1 MIELG
6 QLTKR
11 NIKLFFKDKGLFF
24 SSLITPA
31 ILLILYSTF
40 LGKVFKDSYVSNI
53 PQGISI
59 DDKIISSLVAG
70 QIFSSIIAVC
80 CVTVAFC
87 SNMLMVQ
94 DKLSGARN
102 DLLISP
108 VKAHIVALSYFL
120 STFVST
126 LVVCLFASILC
137 MIYTAVVGWFYTVA
151 DIALILV
158 DLVLLTLFG
167 TLLSTIVNTFL
178 SSQGQISAVGTI
190 VSSVYGFIC
199 GAYMPISSFGKG
211 LQNFLMFLPSTYS
224 TSIAKMHTMAGAMR
238 QLENSSIPQEVV
250 DGIYNFTDMRLSF
263 FSRPVSIGATYGVVI
278 GSIVVLMI
286 AYIVIQVIAQKNTT
300 KKHVFSAKIQTK

>member
-24 SSLITPA
+24 SSLITPV

-53 PQGISI
+53 PPNISI
-59 DDKIISSLVAG
+59 DDKILSSLVAG

-94 DKLSGARN
+94 DKVSGARN

-108 VKAHIVALSYFL
+108 VKAHIVALSYFI

-126 LVVCLFASILC
+126 LLVCLFASILC
-137 MIYTAVVGWFYTVA
+137 MIYTAIVGWYYTAV
-151 DIALILV
+151 DVVLILL

-190 VSSVYGFIC
+190 VSSTYGFVC
-199 GAYMPISSFGKG
+199 GAYMPISSFAKG

-224 TSIAKMHTMAGAMR
+224 TSVAKTHTMAGAMR
-238 QLENSSIPQEVV
+238 QLQQSDIPQEVI
-250 DGIYNFTDMRLSF
+250 DGIYKFTDMRLTF
-263 FSRPVSIGATYGVVI
+263 FSHKVSVGAMYGVVA
-278 GSIVVLMI
+278 GTIVVLMI
-286 AYIVIQVIAQKNTT
+286 AYIAIQVVGQKTT
-300 KKHVFSAKIQTK
+300 KKHIFRSKKQPK